1 MSKKKSKKKPQVL
14 SSDQDILDAFQEE
27 KSSSPREVSR
37 GGHPRVNKHGVKVI
51 DAIHFSEED
60 AREPDLEEGGEEED
74 FKTLLD
80 QSFSRPR
87 KKLKA
92 QAKPLPLAK
101 RLKRYPPPEAD
112 LDLHG
117 FSALGAELKARSFIA
132 SCHQQGYFTLRII
145 VGKGLH
151 SQEGPVLPDVMEDLL
166 KNMKRENLVL
176 SYEWDRKRKAKSGSL
191 IVYLKRFN
199 D

>member
-1 MSKKKSKKKPQVL
+1 MSKKKSVKKPPVL
-14 SSDQDILDAFQEE
+14 SSDQEILDAFKEE
-27 KSSSPREVSR
+27 ESSLSKEVNS
-37 GGHPRVNKHGVKVI
+37 GKGPRVNKHGVKVI
-51 DAIHFSEED
+51 DSILFPDDQAV
-60 AREPDLEEGGEEED
+60 EPDEPQED
-74 FKTLLD
+74 FQTLLD

-87 KKLKA
+87 KKLKPRST
-92 QAKPLPLAK
+92 PLPLNK

-117 FSALGAELKARSFIA
+117 FSALGAELKARSFIS

-166 KNMKRENLVL
+166 KNMKRENTVL
-176 SYEWDRKRKAKSGSL
+176 AYEWERRKKAKSGSL